1 MTLYATFPYDCPYLP
16 DRTAVSAVYDPNIP
30 VSTELYGELI
40 RYGFRRSGYRL
51 YRPHCPGCAA
61 CESLRLPAA
70 RFRGDRN
77 QRRTWRRNADLT
89 AHVEPP
95 TFREEHFRLY
105 KRYQGARHPG
115 GEMDF
120 DDPADYARAC
130 LESPVDTRLVS
141 FRDPEGELLAVAV
154 TDFLSTGLS
163 AMYTFF
169 DPESGKRS
177 LGTFAVL
184 WQIQQAWLAGLPHVY
199 LGYWIRESPK
209 MTYKSRFRPAEVWTG
224 QQWRDLAP
232 DEGPSG

>member
-16 DRTAVSAVYDPNIP
+16 SRTAVSAVYDPN
-30 VSTELYGELI
+30 VAVTSELYGELI

-61 CESLRLPAA
+61 CESLRIDAA
-70 RFRGDRN
+70 GFRPSRA
-77 QRRTWRRNADLT
+77 QRRTWRRNGDLT
-89 AHVEPP
+89 ARIEPAGY
-95 TFREEHFRLY
+95 REEHFRLY
-105 KRYQGARHPG
+105 KRYQGGRHPG

-120 DDPADYARAC
+120 EDPADYARAC
-130 LESPVDTRLVS
+130 LESPVDTRLVT
-141 FRDPEGELLAVAV
+141 FRDGEGRLLAVAV

-169 DPESGKRS
+169 EPEASRRS

-184 WQIQQAWLAGLPHVY
+184 WQIQHARELGLPHVY

-209 MTYKSRFRPAEVWTG
+209 MAYKSWFRPAEVWTG
-224 QQWRDLAP
+224 SRWRALEP
-232 DEGPSG
+232 NEGA